1 MNSRISLAV
10 FLGAG
15 LLAQAQDFTLD
26 NLPTLHNFQS
36 HRITSADPTGGNDD
50 WRRLEPS
57 QTLVLAEIQGPGCI
71 TQFRDNITGNEPH
84 HLQYH
89 ILRAYWD
96 GENEPSV
103 EVPVGDFFGIG
114 FGLTEKYHSAL
125 FAIDDRRGKLTDPAA
140 SGAARNCYIPMP
152 FKRAARL
159 TITNLGK
166 QPSTHWFEVNYR
178 SYAKAPKD
186 QGYFH
191 AQYRQGTP
199 PPVAYALT

>member
-57 QTLVLAEIQGPGCI
+57 QTLVLAEIHGPGCI
-71 TQFRDNITGNEPH
+71 TQFRDNITG
-84 HLQYH
+84 
-89 ILRAYWD
+89 
-96 GENEPSV
+96 NEPSV

-125 FAIDDRRGKLTDPAA
+125 FAIGDRRGKLTDPAA